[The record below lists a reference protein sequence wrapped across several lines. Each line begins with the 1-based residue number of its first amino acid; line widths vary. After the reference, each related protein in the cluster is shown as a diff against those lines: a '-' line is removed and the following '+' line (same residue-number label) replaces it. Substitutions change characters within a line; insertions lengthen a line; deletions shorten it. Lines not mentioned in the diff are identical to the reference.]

1 MSCAARIRA
10 AVFPVAAEMRRAAP
24 EGAALPLSSRGS
36 ASDLNLLHQAAV
48 LRYAARTSIETTIQ
62 IAEAHL
68 GVRQ

>member
-24 EGAALPLSSRGS
+24 EGAALPLSSRGL
-36 ASDLNLLHQAAV
+36 ASDLNLLHQAA
-48 LRYAARTSIETTIQ
+48 RTSIETTIQ
-62 IAEAHL
+62 VAEADL